1 MVVRDKQLRKSVET
15 KQERREEVKK
25 GKRMRKDREKTYT
38 TRISQS
44 RVLPVKGGT
53 GLSLI
58 EVTSSGREGSSVR
71 NCSGAGSRNF
81 AVFRGVDMNSG
92 PWPGCYGFEIGRCPL
107 TGGICCI
114 SLVHNFIYILSMAW
128 KVELLEKKLLILL
141 HWLSPL
147 APRHRSRLSYMQLR
161 HLIKGLDKCQVKG
174 IDASLF
180 NSRPPMK
187 APQSPDCGSSLPAH
201 PAPSSPT
208 PF

>member
-1 MVVRDKQLRKSVET
+1 M
-15 KQERREEVKK
+15 
-25 GKRMRKDREKTYT
+25 
-38 TRISQS
+38 
-44 RVLPVKGGT
+44 KGGT

-161 HLIKGLDKCQVKG
+161 HLIKGLDKCQVKVSMLLSSTPACAYEG
-174 IDASLF
+174 GVSVAGLRIISPCSSRAFLSHPVLNSGSILKRGKGCASVLMTTWSSGNTSSGP
-180 NSRPPMK
+180 NSR
-187 APQSPDCGSSLPAH
+187 
-201 PAPSSPT
+201 
-208 PF
+208 